1 MLTASPAAEEAD
13 AVGGNQGHIAGQGH
27 KAAQDRAARL
37 ADLRHAVSQPVY
49 QVDGQE
55 IHGCVVDGAE
65 DAGKLIQKFKS
76 RKLGQPVAGAADDVV
91 DQGGKRSDDDDG
103 HQVREGVLDGHQI
116 GHGLQL
122 PSYLSSTPIAAS
134 KRFPFPIFF
143 HPPSVNPDLPRWTR
157 SPSRT
162 SRSCPSSRKGVLS
175 QFVDK
180 HALRHYDRD
189 YNRRHVNAAGRS
201 GPPPK
206 KGGWKWTFGK

>member
-1 MLTASPAAEEAD
+1 MLMLTASPAAEEAD

-116 GHGLQL
+116 GHGLQFAAV
-122 PSYLSSTPIAAS
+122 SFQHAHCRVKAISFSHILSSS
-134 KRFPFPIFF
+134 
-143 HPPSVNPDLPRWTR
+143 L
-157 SPSRT
+157 
-162 SRSCPSSRKGVLS
+162 C
-175 QFVDK
+175 
-180 HALRHYDRD
+180 
-189 YNRRHVNAAGRS
+189 
-201 GPPPK
+201 
-206 KGGWKWTFGK
+206 